1 MAEEK
6 KKPTSG
12 RKSDQKMK
20 PYLVYDYLMRQS
32 DANHVVTAAEIV
44 GYLQECGIQAE
55 RRSIYKDIE
64 EINKAVLLTTGSHYS
79 EPKADTIEEAEELLK
94 DEKEKTIIYD
104 EHRKGF
110 YVRKR
115 HYKVDDIRIL
125 AECVY
130 SAKFIDEKRAKR
142 LVNVVCD
149 LTSEHYAEDIKRDAF
164 LLDRVK
170 TENVAIYELVS
181 KISAAMSRKRN
192 KKPHTPE
199 KIKFKYLSYTIQNG
213 LRRTERRK
221 GEWYVVSPYKLLISD
236 GNYYL
241 MGYDDK
247 MQKMVNYRV
256 DRMKDLELTGEPRSG
271 AEAYNELSM
280 ETYLQEHFG
289 MYQGERD
296 HIRIRALN
304 MLLDTFVDRFGT
316 RDVIYAKDDD
326 KHFTAVVSVAVSNQ
340 FFGWLCGLG
349 NKVKII
355 SPAPVVEEFK
365 EYLDKMR
372 GLYD

>member
-1 MAEEK
+1 
-6 KKPTSG
+6 
-12 RKSDQKMK
+12 
-20 PYLVYDYLMRQS
+20 
-32 DANHVVTAAEIV
+32 
-44 GYLQECGIQAE
+44 
-55 RRSIYKDIE
+55 
-64 EINKAVLLTTGSHYS
+64 
-79 EPKADTIEEAEELLK
+79 
-94 DEKEKTIIYD
+94 
-104 EHRKGF
+104 
-110 YVRKR
+110 
-115 HYKVDDIRIL
+115 
-125 AECVY
+125 
-130 SAKFIDEKRAKR
+130 
-142 LVNVVCD
+142 
-149 LTSEHYAEDIKRDAF
+149 
-164 LLDRVK
+164 
-170 TENVAIYELVS
+170 
-181 KISAAMSRKRN
+181 
-192 KKPHTPE
+192 
-199 KIKFKYLSYTIQNG
+199 
-213 LRRTERRK
+213 
-221 GEWYVVSPYKLLISD
+221 
-236 GNYYL
+236 

-280 ETYLQEHFG
+280 ETYLHEHFG

-316 RDVIYAKDDD
+316 RDVIYTKDDD
-326 KHFTAVVSVAVSNQ
+326 KHFTAVVKVAVSNQ